1 MLSDTATR
9 LTGHVVR
16 AGDPDTTPRGSA
28 GMIHMTLILAAL
40 TLMYVSARSVAD
52 DEFKSRFLDP
62 LIEDLHVTLVARNR
76 YRGSGT

>member
-1 MLSDTATR
+1 LTWYARATR
-9 LTGHVVR
+9 IR
-16 AGDPDTTPRGSA
+16 RQRGSA

-52 DEFKSRFLDP
+52 DEFKSRFLNP